1 MTCLFDVML
10 GALFTRALNQGA
22 EDAEEFAHAVALV
35 ITTTLQPPERRPQGG
50 QTQMTE
56 PMRMQRSSRD
66 PSETRQR
73 LERWLAD
80 TLGSGSSPTVS
91 DLAGTDANGMSSD
104 TMLFRATW
112 SGEDGHHDERLVARV
127 APDAA
132 DVPVFPTYDL
142 QGQFEVIRAVAELTE
157 VPVPRAW
164 WCENSPVAMGAPF
177 FVMSRVDG
185 EVPPDVMPYTFGD
198 NWLFDATPGATTP
211 TADHDRRGDR
221 RPARH
226 QRPDERVRLPGAQDA
241 SGDTHLRRHVAN
253 TRAWYEMVKR
263 EGTPSPLIERGFEWL
278 EANWPAHESDPVL
291 SWGDSRIGNV
301 LYQDF
306 APVALLDWEMAGLG
320 PAELDIGWIVYAHHV
335 FQSLAAMLD
344 LPGMPGF
351 MTPADVAAQYES
363 LTGHAVRDLRFF
375 MVYAAVQW
383 GIVFLR
389 TGSRQAHFGE
399 REMPA
404 QPEDLI
410 HNRTPPGVVARRR
423 RRNLRSAM
431 PVPLDEYPIHQ
442 TPRCRCATSTPAT
455 ATSTTAATSTPTT
468 APARSS

>member
-1 MTCLFDVML
+1 
-10 GALFTRALNQGA
+10 
-22 EDAEEFAHAVALV
+22 
-35 ITTTLQPPERRPQGG
+35 
-50 QTQMTE
+50 
-56 PMRMQRSSRD
+56 MRMQRSSRD
-66 PSETRQR
+66 PEQTRLR

-80 TLGSGSSPTVS
+80 TLGPQSAPAVS
-91 DLAGTDANGMSSD
+91 DLAGTEANGMSSD

-185 EVPPDVMPYTFGD
+185 KVPPDVMPYTFGD
-198 NWLFDATPGATTP
+198 NWLFDAGPEQQRQLQMTTVAAIAALHAIAEP
-211 TADHDRRGDR
+211 VSRFSFL
-221 RPARH
+221 
-226 QRPDERVRLPGAQDA
+226 EKDA

-253 TRAWYEMVKR
+253 THAWYEMAKGA
-263 EGTPSPLIERGFEWL
+263 GTPSPLIEDGFEWL
-278 EANWPAHESDPVL
+278 EANWPAHESPTVL

-320 PAELDIGWIVYAHHV
+320 PAELDIGWIVYAHYI

-351 MTPADVAAQYES
+351 MTPADVVAQYES
-363 LTGHAVRDLRFF
+363 LTGYAVRDLRFF
-375 MVYAAVQW
+375 MVYAALQW
-383 GIVFLR
+383 SIVFLR
-389 TGSRQAHFGE
+389 TGVRTAHFEGGTLPE
-399 REMPA
+399 S
-404 QPEDLI
+404 PEDLI
-410 HNRTPPGVVARRR
+410 LNRPHLESLLADIEG
-423 RRNLRSAM
+423 
-431 PVPLDEYPIHQ
+431 I
-442 TPRCRCATSTPAT
+442 
-455 ATSTTAATSTPTT
+455 
-468 APARSS
+468 